1 MSDLVILAVGFSVMP
16 FAAILLYLVRDLE
29 PGLRDIA
36 WGLAAGVI
44 AFLALAHAMT
54 LVLVDH
60 ALLGLLADDLS
71 SSLVAIVGLSIGAG
85 VAWALFEGPLIRI
98 EGERILWAGVAFLG
112 LHSFADGLVL
122 GVGFVGIG
130 GPGYRIDAAA
140 TAATVVHRFAEGAIV
155 VLPALAARWR
165 PPLALGLLSAGLL
178 TIPGALVP
186 PALFSPSSE
195 TGALASLAV
204 PMLLGGIEAGLGF
217 VLLVRGFLP
226 FAMTARG
233 TRWLASSVVGFI
245 GIALAHF
252 LVE

>member
-1 MSDLVILAVGFSVMP
+1 MP

-71 SSLVAIVGLSIGAG
+71 SSLVAIVGLSIGVG

-165 PPLALGLLSAGLL
+165 PPLALGPPSAGPPPHPPPSRRRCAGSAPRPPVRRGSHRRP
-178 TIPGALVP
+178 PGARGPMAP
-186 PALFSPSSE
+186 PAGPRDRE
-195 TGALASLAV
+195 
-204 PMLLGGIEAGLGF
+204 EACGQE
-217 VLLVRGFLP
+217 P
-226 FAMTARG
+226 
-233 TRWLASSVVGFI
+233 
-245 GIALAHF
+245 
-252 LVE
+252 